1 MAGNSIP
8 HAVRSLARKFGPKP
22 LYVDAMSGVEV
33 NRIEFKNLAWAA
45 ARGLIDSGVQPGDG
59 VALAG
64 FEGYE
69 GLAFELGCQAAGA
82 VPFLLPAGLDAEG
95 LVAALLISRC
105 SRFVISDRAPDSARA
120 IREALAPLA
129 DITVELP
136 VEVMRRAVS
145 DDAVIPDDDR
155 DDPLVE
161 ERLRSIGHV
170 LPAAGFPHVTP
181 DGRSMVVG
189 LSHSNILSMVTTF
202 TTELMADESD
212 TWSCPGPAFLA
223 FEHLA
228 CWYAALLS
236 GGTFSAAPVDRTPVE
251 KLFLA
256 RPSIA
261 VCDHQT
267 TIAIEA
273 GMRSEIAQ
281 IAGIRGR
288 LTSWGFDRCRTRLI
302 DCREPSGAADSI
314 ADLAVERG
322 VREIVG
328 GSLRTI
334 VSDGPDVS
342 IEVRASLAA
351 AGTDIWAVLA
361 SVSASCFLAVSRGG
375 SMRPGSVG
383 RPLPGTSVFPGPD
396 GMLRFQGPMIMA
408 GEMGQPVDH
417 SPDLLDRMLLS
428 GYRGRVDADGFI
440 YIDAGTQ

>member
-22 LYVDAMSGVEV
+22 LYIDAMSGVEV
-33 NRIEFKNLAWAA
+33 NRVEFKNLAWAA
-45 ARGLIDSGVQPGDG
+45 ARGLIESGVQAGDG

-64 FEGYE
+64 FEGHE

-105 SRFVISDRAPDSARA
+105 SRFVVSDRSPDTAGA
-120 IREALAPLA
+120 IREALAPLS

-136 VEVMRRAVS
+136 VEAMRRAAS
-145 DDAVIPDDDR
+145 GDAVIPDDDR

-161 ERLRSIGHV
+161 ERIRSIGHV

-181 DGRSMVVG
+181 DGRTMVVG
-189 LSHSNILSMVTTF
+189 LSHSNILSMVATVTS
-202 TTELMADESD
+202 ELMADEGD
-212 TWSCPGPAFLA
+212 TWSCPGPAFRA

-236 GGTFSAAPVDRTPVE
+236 GGSFSAAPADRTPVE
-251 KLFLA
+251 RLFLA

-261 VCDHQT
+261 VCDHET

-273 GMRSEIAQ
+273 GMRAEISQ
-281 IAGIRGR
+281 IAGVRGR
-288 LTSWGFDRCRTRLI
+288 LTSWGFERCRARLL
-302 DCREPSGAADSI
+302 DGRESSGVADSI

-342 IEVRASLAA
+342 IEIRAALAA

-361 SVSASCFLAVSRGG
+361 PVSASCFLAVSRGG

-383 RPLPGTSVFPGPD
+383 RPLPGTSIFPGPD
-396 GMLRFQGPMIMA
+396 GMLRIQGPMIMA
-408 GEMGQPVDH
+408 GEMGKPVDY
-417 SPDLLDRMLLS
+417 SPDLLDKVLLS
-428 GYRGRVDADGFI
+428 GYHGRVDADGFV
-440 YIDAGTQ
+440 YINAGTQ